1 MIKIDTT
8 GLEKLQ
14 DNLESL
20 SGTHEVSTNDLMT
33 DKFII
38 SETSFGTWEAL
49 MNAANV
55 QSSEDL
61 ESKWFSDFIRSH
73 TKFDGFQDM
82 LENAAQSY
90 VISRLGL

>member
-1 MIKIDTT
+1 MIKIDTS
-8 GLEKLQ
+8 GLDELK
-14 DNLESL
+14 DNLQSL
-20 SGTHEVSTNDLMT
+20 SGSHEVSTNDLMT
-33 DKFII
+33 DKFVN
-38 SETSFGTWEAL
+38 SETSFDTWEAL

-61 ESKWFSDFIRSH
+61 ESEWFSDFIRSH

-82 LENAAQSY
+82 LESAAQLY